1 MKETPT
7 VQQGRGMMARWVEMS
22 NEAYG
27 HARNESVSEILRCST
42 TFESGYVCALFLFG
56 STAPRVG
63 QRASRFAT
71 TRRLSTSM

>member
-1 MKETPT
+1 MKEAPT
-7 VQQGRGMMARWVEMS
+7 VQQGRLMARWLEMS

-27 HARNESVSEILRCST
+27 HAQNESVSEILRWSAA
-42 TFESGYVCALFLFG
+42 FESGHVCALFLLR
-56 STAPRVG
+56 STAPMVG